1 MRVEEMKL
9 LPKDKQKEIYDKVAA
24 ARKLGKTV
32 NYGATYG
39 AGVATLSRA
48 ANIPE
53 HQASRLHSAYWKLNW
68 SIPASADKQK
78 VKKCN
83 GREWLYNPVSG
94 FWYPLRH
101 RKDVWSTL
109 NQGTGV
115 FCFDTWV
122 KYVKAGKVP
131 VVGQFHDEIVCLVR
145 TGKREKLTKFL
156 KGCMKLANEELKLNR
171 ELDISIDFGGS
182 YSEIH

>member
-1 MRVEEMKL
+1 MNIEEMKL
-9 LPKDKQKEIYDKVAA
+9 LPKDKQEEIYDKVAA

-32 NYGATYG
+32 NYAATYG
-39 AGVATLSRA
+39 AGAATISRSA
-48 ANIPE
+48 SIPE
-53 HQASRLHSAYWKLNW
+53 QEAAKLHTAYWKLNW
-68 SIPASADKQK
+68 SIPASAEKQK
-78 VKKCN
+78 VKKCH
-83 GREWLYNPVSG
+83 GREWMYNPVSK

-131 VVGQFHDEIVCLVR
+131 VIGQMHDEIICLVR
-145 TGKREKLTKFL
+145 KGKRDKLTKFL
-156 KGCMKLANEELKLNR
+156 HECMDKTNKELKLNR
-171 ELDISIDFGGS
+171 ELDCSVDFGQD
-182 YSEIH
+182 YSKIH